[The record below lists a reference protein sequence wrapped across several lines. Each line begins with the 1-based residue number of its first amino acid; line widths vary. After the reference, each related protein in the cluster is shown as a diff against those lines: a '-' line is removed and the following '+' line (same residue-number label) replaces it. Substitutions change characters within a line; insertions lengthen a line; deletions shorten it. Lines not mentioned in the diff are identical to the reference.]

1 MPSTFF
7 GLNIAVSGMS
17 TYNAGLTTTGHN
29 ISNVKTRGYSR
40 QTVEQ
45 SAKEAV
51 SLRTSYGMLGAGVDA
66 TAILSSRDDYYDAK
80 YRISNTTVGKYSTE
94 SFYLSS
100 IEDCIYPKEDSEGSI
115 TNSLDSFFS
124 SLKYLTTSSMD
135 QTIRAQVAGYAD
147 TLSYYVR
154 DAAVKLQNMQVDV
167 NTEIETTVKQIN
179 AYAAQIASLN
189 KQINTLEVYG
199 DRANDLRDQRA
210 VNFGQIVRISGHQCD
225 RKSTRRWQ
233 WNESVYCDA
242 GWRYF
247 GRYHTVQ
254 YNQCRG
260 IYEQGKPE

>member
-154 DAAVKLQNMQVDV
+154 DAAVKLQNMQ
-167 NTEIETTVKQIN
+167 
-179 AYAAQIASLN
+179 
-189 KQINTLEVYG
+189 
-199 DRANDLRDQRA
+199 
-210 VNFGQIVRISGHQCD
+210 D
-225 RKSTRRWQ
+225 RKS
-233 WNESVYCDA
+233 V
-242 GWRYF
+242 
-247 GRYHTVQ
+247 V
-254 YNQCRG
+254 
-260 IYEQGKPE
+260 